1 MIKKVENDVEIIKC
15 QEIIRNSFIT
25 VADDFGLTVN
35 NAPTNPAF
43 ITYENL
49 QKSIEKGMEL
59 YIKYENNDAVGCVG
73 IQRSSSNK
81 EIYYIERLA
90 VLPEKR
96 HLGIGKS
103 LLDFAF
109 YEVNKRKGKEISIG
123 IIDENKVLKK
133 WYIEYGFIEKETK
146 IYEHLPFTV
155 CLMIKKV

>member
-81 EIYYIERLA
+81 EIY
-90 VLPEKR
+90 
-96 HLGIGKS
+96 
-103 LLDFAF
+103 
-109 YEVNKRKGKEISIG
+109 
-123 IIDENKVLKK
+123 
-133 WYIEYGFIEKETK
+133 
-146 IYEHLPFTV
+146 
-155 CLMIKKV
+155 